1 MPKLILIDD
10 DRIQHLLFK
19 KQLMMYAPS
28 WEFNAFLAPTEAMTW
43 LQNNEVDLIISDL
56 NLEEETG
63 WEILSKIAKLSQAP
77 IVFLTGHATSED
89 RLKTADFP
97 QVKGLFEK
105 PLSEEKWEEI
115 LSMIGG

>member
-28 WEFNAFLAPTEAMTW
+28 WEFNAFLAPTEAMNW
-43 LQNNEVDLIISDL
+43 LQNNQVDLIISDL

-63 WEILSKIAKLSQAP
+63 WKSFPKLLNFLRHQLS
-77 IVFLTGHATSED
+77 F
-89 RLKTADFP
+89 
-97 QVKGLFEK
+97 
-105 PLSEEKWEEI
+105 
-115 LSMIGG
+115 